1 MTRALL
7 LTLLMT
13 SAGTALAA
21 PPTGGEVFVI
31 HATEQAGELDA
42 SLKKITA
49 LRKPPFSSFKTM
61 KVLSRTKIALSAGK
75 PVGVTLPNGRQLQLK
90 LLETLKDGRHKVQVS
105 INKPG
110 KKDYLP
116 LLQVIASRE
125 PFFVA
130 GQKYQGGMLIIGV
143 RIDVQQTK

>member
-7 LTLLMT
+7 LTLLTT
-13 SAGTALAA
+13 SAGTALAQS
-21 PPTGGEVFVI
+21 TGGEVFVI

-61 KVLSRTKIALSAGK
+61 KVLSRTKIALSADK

-90 LLETLKDGRHKVQVS
+90 LLKTLKDGRHKVQVS
-105 INKPG
+105 INRPG

-130 GQKYQGGMLIIGV
+130 GQTYQGGMLIIGV